1 MVRLACLAKIIAG
14 LEELDAELAS
24 RADVPGRLHSQKDT
38 ERPAGAGRAR
48 YLRAWRT
55 LHSAGDVGVRI
66 EGRARLMTVD
76 AWARHI
82 ASEHTE
88 RPLSLVETKT
98 ASARILDMLGG
109 RAS

>member
-1 MVRLACLAKIIAG
+1 
-14 LEELDAELAS
+14 
-24 RADVPGRLHSQKDT
+24 
-38 ERPAGAGRAR
+38 
-48 YLRAWRT
+48 
-55 LHSAGDVGVRI
+55 
-66 EGRARLMTVD
+66 MTVD